1 MKNLLVA
8 LVRSALFLVAWVLAT
23 VLCQRLMV
31 YAPAL
36 ASLSG
41 AQGALRN
48 QLCALVPALLLSW
61 VFGFI
66 DTDAHGNG
74 TLALGRLRGG
84 TVGFLVGFTL
94 ILPVI
99 ILVFSGACSI
109 EPATIMPDSGV
120 ATGLGL
126 SVPLGA
132 AEGPGVAAVS
142 EPLKGL
148 AWWIVYLAAVAATE
162 TIISFGYV
170 FSVLQARSGDV
181 SAVIVST
188 LVFLGVT
195 YQSIP
200 LSATGAAVCVAIA
213 ILLSLV
219 GLESGGLLAPFATRF
234 FYLLVARMGFGV
246 ALTSAACPSLFPLS
260 TRGEGFLFGVVT
272 VPGNIQLVLLLF
284 TALAVLFCAIRAWR
298 TRP

>member
-61 VFGFI
+61 V
-66 DTDAHGNG
+66 
-74 TLALGRLRGG
+74 G

-200 LSATGAAVCVAIA
+200 LSATGAAVCVAVSL
-213 ILLSLV
+213 LLSLV

-260 TRGEGFLFGVVT
+260 TRGEGSLFGVVT